1 MAMAGIVTERKAEEL
16 RVKVEMIKTLPLL
29 TIPLLGATPSPVL
42 AQSDSWVLT
51 VTGTMLS

>member
-1 MAMAGIVTERKAEEL
+1 MAMAGIVTERKAEEV

-42 AQSDSWVLT
+42 AQSDRWVLT

>member
-1 MAMAGIVTERKAEEL
+1 MTERKAEEV

-29 TIPLLGATPSPVL
+29 TIPLLGATPSAVL

>member
-1 MAMAGIVTERKAEEL
+1 MVEIVTERKAEEV
-16 RVKVEMIKTLPLL
+16 RVKVEPLL